1 MLFDSAT
8 HYIRDIVHYREPLI
22 SLASKEFKVWYR
34 NAALGF
40 VWSLLNPLLLMV
52 VLTFVFGVV
61 FAERQIFSPHPFPV
75 FVLCGL
81 IPWTFFARSVTRSTT
96 SLIDNAS
103 LVQKV
108 YFPREIIPLSTV
120 LACLLNFVLSLVV
133 LVVFVMAFGY
143 MPSVWI
149 VFVPVIVLALLMFII
164 GMALAAS
171 CLNVFYRDVAHFI
184 ETLLLLW
191 WWGTPIFYSHKMA
204 YSTLVEK
211 RGWSFLYRLYMANPM
226 AAVVVSLRQIMLDR
240 RCPDLDIVV
249 SLYIVGIVSLV
260 VGWTIFRRTQSVLA
274 DFV

>member
-1 MLFDSAT
+1 MPFDSAT
-8 HYIRDIVHYREPLI
+8 QFARDIVHYREPLI

-40 VWSLLNPLLLMV
+40 VWSVLNPLLLMV
-52 VLTFVFGVV
+52 VLTFVFRFLVGW
-61 FAERQIFSPHPFPV
+61 RQAVSPHPFPV

-81 IPWTFFARSVTRSTT
+81 IPWTFLSRSVTRSTG

-103 LVQKV
+103 LIQKV

-143 MPSVWI
+143 MPSLWVA
-149 VFVPVIVLALLMFII
+149 FVPVIVLALLLFIM
-164 GMALAAS
+164 GVALAAS

-191 WWGTPIFYSHKMA
+191 WWGTPIFYSHEMA
-204 YSTLVEK
+204 YSELVEQ
-211 RGWSFLYRLYMANPM
+211 RGWSFFYHLYMANPM
-226 AAVVVSLRQIMLDR
+226 AGVVVSLRQILLDR
-240 RCPDLDIVV
+240 RCPDLDIVAT
-249 SLYIVGIVSLV
+249 LYVAGIVSLL